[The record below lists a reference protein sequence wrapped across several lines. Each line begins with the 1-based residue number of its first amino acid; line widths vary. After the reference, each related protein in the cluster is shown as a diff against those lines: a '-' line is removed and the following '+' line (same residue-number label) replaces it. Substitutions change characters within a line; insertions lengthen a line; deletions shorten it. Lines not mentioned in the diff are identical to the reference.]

1 MRFGK
6 VLKVEFVDRLM
17 FGFGFGMDDL
27 VLLGPLDRFLMKG
40 LCLLMEK
47 VCILV
52 CLGVDGEED
61 GWRKFDE
68 IVQY

>member
-1 MRFGK
+1 
-6 VLKVEFVDRLM
+6 M

-47 VCILV
+47 MCILV

-68 IVQY
+68 IV